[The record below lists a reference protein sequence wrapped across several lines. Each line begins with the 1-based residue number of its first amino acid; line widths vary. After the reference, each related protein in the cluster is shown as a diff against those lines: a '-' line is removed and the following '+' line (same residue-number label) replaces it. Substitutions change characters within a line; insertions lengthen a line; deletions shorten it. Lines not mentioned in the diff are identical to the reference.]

1 MNACFSLCSCLSCLA
16 DVKNV
21 FNNLFNCTCLE
32 RREKKASQ
40 SIENKHIK
48 SPLKDIPLLVLRR
61 SLCKN
66 AFWDYRKSI
75 VIYMTLI
82 LLDDV
87 KVDKF
92 DCKKY
97 KDNLYLNYD
106 SGKPLFQTKWVT
118 LKRYCI
124 PSKKYLASDA

>member
-1 MNACFSLCSCLSCLA
+1 MNACFSFCSCLSCIA

-32 RREKKASQ
+32 RRGKKVSQ
-40 SIENKHIK
+40 SIEKKYIK
-48 SPLKDIPLLVLRR
+48 SRLKDTPSLVLRR

-66 AFWDYRKSI
+66 AFLEYRKSI

-87 KVDKF
+87 KVDKI

-106 SGKPLFQTKWVT
+106 SGKPLFQTQMGH
-118 LKRYCI
+118 
-124 PSKKYLASDA
+124 S